1 MHHNLQREGFGL
13 RLRPVRMDDAPF
25 IVWLRR
31 LDHALGRVGN
41 SATDTASQEAW
52 LRAYFERQGDYY
64 FILETTTSLPLG
76 AYGIYDLKGAS
87 AESGR
92 WVIRPGAP
100 AAIPNAILA
109 FELAF
114 GALHLKELRA
124 STVSTNTPV
133 LSLNRKF
140 GFRQTGI
147 TTAAQSIEGRSVD
160 LIHFVLQGE
169 HWPGIR
175 EKLLPLARL
184 AGKQVETWEIA
195 LSQSSREPWSQVGA
209 P

>member
-1 MHHNLQREGFGL
+1 MHHNLQAEGFGL
-13 RLRPVRMDDAPF
+13 RLRPVRMEDAPF
-25 IVWLRR
+25 IVWLRQ

-41 SATDTASQEAW
+41 SATDTAGQEAW

-64 FILETTTSLPLG
+64 FILETTDSLLLG
-76 AYGIYDLKGAS
+76 AYGIYDLKGTS

-92 WVIRPGAP
+92 WVIRPGVP

-114 GALHLKELRA
+114 GPLHLTELRA

-140 GFRQTGI
+140 GFRQTGVSP
-147 TTAAQSIEGRSVD
+147 AAQTIGGKSVD
-160 LIHFVLQGE
+160 LIHFVLE
-169 HWPGIR
+169 RDPWPGIR
-175 EKLLPLARL
+175 EKLLPLGRL
-184 AGKQVETWEIA
+184 AGKQVETWETA
-195 LSQSSREPWSQVGA
+195 QSQQSRAPWSQAGS